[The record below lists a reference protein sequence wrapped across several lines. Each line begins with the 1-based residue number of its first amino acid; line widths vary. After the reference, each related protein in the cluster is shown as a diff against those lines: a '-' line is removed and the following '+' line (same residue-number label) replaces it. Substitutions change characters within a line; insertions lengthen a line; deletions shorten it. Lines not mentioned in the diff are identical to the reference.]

1 MKQQILTMLELQN
14 AMNSKVNENWV
25 EQDFAWYRAIWVE
38 CAELLDHY
46 GWKWW
51 KKQTPDADQVKLELV
66 DIWHFGLSILLL
78 ESASEADIATG
89 VEQQLAK
96 ANPSGDFRADLE
108 GFTLATLQSKG
119 FDVASFGT
127 LMAGI
132 DLSFDE
138 LYTRYVGKNVLNFFR
153 QDNGYQ
159 DGSYRKQ
166 WGGKED
172 NEHLVEAVATLDHSS
187 PLFKDDLYQALEQR
201 YSTAALK

>member
-1 MKQQILTMLELQN
+1 MKQQILNMLELQD

-25 EQDFAWYRAIWVE
+25 DQGFAWYRAIWVE

-78 ESASEADIATG
+78 ESSDEAAIAG
-89 VEQQLAK
+89 AVDQELSK
-96 ANPSGDFRADLE
+96 ANPSGDFREDLE
-108 GFTLATLQSKG
+108 AFTLATLQSKG
-119 FDVASFGT
+119 FDVASFAT

-138 LYTRYVGKNVLNFFR
+138 LYIRYVGKNVLNFFR

-172 NEHLVEAVATLDHSS
+172 NEHLVEAVAELDHSS

-201 YSTAALK
+201 YRV

>member
-1 MKQQILTMLELQN
+1 MKQQILTMLGLQD

-25 EQDFAWYRAIWVE
+25 DQDFAWYRAIWVE

-78 ESASEADIATG
+78 ESSDEAAIAAA
-89 VEQQLAK
+89 VEQELSK
-96 ANPSGDFRADLE
+96 ANPSGDFREDLE
-108 GFTLATLQSKG
+108 VFTLATLQSKG
-119 FDVASFGT
+119 FDVASFAT
-127 LMAGI
+127 LMTGI
-132 DLSFDE
+132 DLPFDE

-159 DGSYRKQ
+159 DGSYHKQ

-172 NEHLVEAVATLDHSS
+172 NEHLVEAVAELDHSS

-201 YSTAALK
+201 YRV

>member
-1 MKQQILTMLELQN
+1 MKQQILTMLELQD

-25 EQDFAWYRAIWVE
+25 DQGFAWYRAIWVE

-78 ESASEADIATG
+78 ESSNEVEIAAA
-89 VEQQLAK
+89 VEQELSRA
-96 ANPSGDFRADLE
+96 APSGDFREDLE
-108 GFTLATLQSKG
+108 AFTLATLQSKS
-119 FDVASFGT
+119 FDVASFAT

-172 NEHLVEAVATLDHSS
+172 NEHLVEAVAELDHSS

-201 YSTAALK
+201 YRV

>member
-1 MKQQILTMLELQN
+1 MKQQILTMLELQD

-25 EQDFAWYRAIWVE
+25 DQDFAWYRAIWVE

-78 ESASEADIATG
+78 ESSDEAAIAAA
-89 VEQQLAK
+89 VEQELSK
-96 ANPSGDFRADLE
+96 ANPSGDFREDLE
-108 GFTLATLQSKG
+108 VFTLATLQSKG
-119 FDVASFGT
+119 FDVASFAT
-127 LMAGI
+127 LMTGI
-132 DLSFDE
+132 DLPFDE

-159 DGSYRKQ
+159 DGSYHKQ

-172 NEHLVEAVATLDHSS
+172 NEHLVEAVAELDHSS

-201 YSTAALK
+201 YRL